1 MSQLDIDAAII
12 DPVKLRDYC
21 LSPEHPRGKH
31 KARVFQS
38 VLGLEQKD
46 WQLLADAIRE
56 NLAEEKWVADN
67 ADAFGQ
73 RYHVDMPI
81 KTSDRSAMVRTL
93 WIVRSGEEFP
103 RLTSCFVHP

>member
-1 MSQLDIDAAII
+1 MLKPDIDRAQIN
-12 DPVKLRDYC
+12 PMKLRDYC

-46 WQLLADAIRE
+46 WQLLADSIRE
-56 NLAEEKWVADN
+56 NLVKGNWIADN
-67 ADAFGQ
+67 ADEFGR
-73 RYHVDMPI
+73 RYHVDMPVEI
-81 KTSDRSAMVRTL
+81 SRRSAIVRTL

-103 RLTSCFVHP
+103 RLTSCFVHQ

>member
-38 VLGLEQKD
+38 VLGLEHKD

-56 NLAEEKWVADN
+56 NLAAGSWVADST
-67 ADAFGQ
+67 DEFGS
-73 RYHVDMPI
+73 RYHVDMLI
-81 KTSDRSAMVRTL
+81 EFLDRSAMVRTL